1 MKWKIIADSGSTV
14 TELTTKNEN
23 IEYYNVPLMIN
34 LGTDVYID
42 DDQLDLGQFR
52 NEMKANQSISGS
64 ACPSPNAYQSAFE
77 GADNIICFTISSGL
91 SGSYNSAL
99 IGKNLALENNPNL
112 NIHVVDTLSAGAGM
126 NVIVHKVVDFIEQGH
141 SFDEV
146 VQKIED
152 YKLHT
157 DIVFILEQVDN
168 LVKNGRM
175 SKLVGG
181 MIGLL
186 GIRLIGVA
194 TPDGKLDVVAKS
206 KGTKRA
212 VKSLISEMMSRGYKG
227 GKIYITHYNN
237 DEAVALISEGI
248 HSEFPDA
255 IIEISPI
262 NGLVSFYA
270 QEGGLLLGYEK

>member
-1 MKWKIIADSGSTV
+1 MVMHPGG
-14 TELTTKNEN
+14 
-23 IEYYNVPLMIN
+23 Y
-34 LGTDVYID
+34 
-42 DDQLDLGQFR
+42 
-52 NEMKANQSISGS
+52 
-64 ACPSPNAYQSAFE
+64 
-77 GADNIICFTISSGL
+77 
-91 SGSYNSAL
+91 
-99 IGKNLALENNPNL
+99 
-112 NIHVVDTLSAGAGM
+112 VD
-126 NVIVHKVVDFIEQGH
+126 
-141 SFDEV
+141 
-146 VQKIED
+146 
-152 YKLHT
+152 
-157 DIVFILEQVDN
+157 VFILEQVDH